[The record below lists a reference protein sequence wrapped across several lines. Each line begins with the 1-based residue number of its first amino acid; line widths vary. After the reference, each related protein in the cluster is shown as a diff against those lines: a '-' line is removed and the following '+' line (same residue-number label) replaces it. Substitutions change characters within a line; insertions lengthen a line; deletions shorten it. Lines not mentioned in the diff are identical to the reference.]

1 MPDGNR
7 FKGEKMKLSFDN
19 QGLSQVFVEGDAQF
33 ISQLNK
39 VNKKRAVNHI
49 FAEEINVRYK
59 NGEIDNIF
67 IGPSVPG
74 VYTTGNE
81 DRK

>member
-1 MPDGNR
+1 MPN
-7 FKGEKMKLSFDN
+7 
-19 QGLSQVFVEGDAQF
+19 FVIELVLEIILLPDY
-33 ISQLNK
+33 LNK

-67 IGPSVPG
+67 IGPSVQG
-74 VYTTGNE
+74 IYTTGNE